1 MTISLELKGDYR
13 MGKKRDLANE
23 HIELLIYELVDTRES
38 NNRGYCCHSDERNKC
53 IHDCETCKEKYF
65 ENMKENLREKYL
77 VV

>member
-1 MTISLELKGDYR
+1 

-23 HIELLIYELVDTRES
+23 HIELLIDELVDTRES

-65 ENMKENLREKYL
+65 ENMISCKDILKKTISSVFYIL
-77 VV
+77 HKI